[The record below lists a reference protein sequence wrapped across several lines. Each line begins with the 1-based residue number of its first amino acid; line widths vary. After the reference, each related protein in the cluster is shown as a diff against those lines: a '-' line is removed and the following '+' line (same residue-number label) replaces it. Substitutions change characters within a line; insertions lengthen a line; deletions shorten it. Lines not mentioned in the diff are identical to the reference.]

1 MLSVASAGLVA
12 LLQLLQPGK
21 GDPHGFVDIAP
32 RSSDPCAAI
41 AGQKWVSPAAVRA
54 CFTSFK
60 VEPVI
65 KANVRSDFSFYA
77 NRA

>member
-21 GDPHGFVDIAP
+21 GNPHGFVDIAP